1 MQPVGELKD
10 ALPRGGEPSHLWKG
24 LFLPGHTWGCQAVVA
39 SNTDN
44 GYLMTGLMEIKP
56 EYVLFVPSGFV
67 LKLAVNGARR
77 WA

>member
-1 MQPVGELKD
+1 M
-10 ALPRGGEPSHLWKG
+10 
-24 LFLPGHTWGCQAVVA
+24 A

-44 GYLMTGLMEIKP
+44 GYLMTGLMQIKP
-56 EYVLFVPSGFV
+56 ECVLFVPSGFA